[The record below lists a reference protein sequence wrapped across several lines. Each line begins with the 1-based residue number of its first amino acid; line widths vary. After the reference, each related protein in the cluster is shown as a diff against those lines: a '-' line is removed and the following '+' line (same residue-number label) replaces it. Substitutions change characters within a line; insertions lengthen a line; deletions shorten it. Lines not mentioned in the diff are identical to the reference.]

1 VRAYPEVTEYR
12 VQLDCRSAMT
22 ELSLEVETAAD
33 GPGLASLPRRLE
45 QSLQTALNLRVP
57 VVLVPPGSL
66 PRFEM
71 KAQRWVRVTE

>member
-1 VRAYPEVTEYR
+1 MPEVVEYR
-12 VQLDCRSAMT
+12 VQLDCRQAMP
-22 ELSLEVETAAD
+22 ELSLEVEAAANS
-33 GPGLASLPRRLE
+33 PGVASLPRRLE

-57 VVLVPPGSL
+57 VVLVPAGSL